1 MKRAHAILAPALAQ
15 TIGKQRHTCMPYHLH
30 TQTTDSYIPI
40 RLLYL
45 YTITSAINLH
55 ICTNDERRRLRI
67 AQEVEFIWLRGLS
80 ENIFIY
86 LHD

>member
-1 MKRAHAILAPALAQ
+1 M
-15 TIGKQRHTCMPYHLH
+15 
-30 TQTTDSYIPI
+30 
-40 RLLYL
+40 
-45 YTITSAINLH
+45 
-55 ICTNDERRRLRI
+55 NDDDYV